1 MKYLDFKNGDSMPA
15 LGLGTWKS
23 NPEEVYDAII
33 EAIKV
38 GYRHIDCA
46 MIYANEAEI
55 GKALNDAMES
65 GLVKREDL
73 WITSKLWC
81 NSHGK
86 DNVIPA
92 LRSTLNDLQLDYLDL
107 YLVHWPVA
115 LKPNV
120 VFPEKGEDMVSLRD
134 FPISDTWSGM
144 ESAVAL
150 RLARHIGVSNFS
162 IKKLKSISNGANI
175 KPEVNQIEL
184 HPLLQQTEM
193 LDYCN
198 GENIN
203 LTAYSPL
210 GSKDRIPQMK
220 AENEPNLF
228 KNPIISEIA
237 KAHNCTSAQVL
248 ISWAIERGT
257 SVIPKSVNPE
267 RIKQNFESVD
277 IRLSESDMN
286 QIAKLDK
293 HFRYVNG
300 AFWAMPGSPYSVA
313 GLWDE

>member
-23 NPEEVYDAII
+23 NPGEVYDAII

-55 GKALNDAMES
+55 GKALKDAMES
-65 GLVKREDL
+65 GLVKRKDL

-86 DNVIPA
+86 ENVVPA
-92 LRSTLNDLQLDYLDL
+92 LQSTLNDLQLDYLDL

-115 LKPNV
+115 IKPNV
-120 VFPEKGEDMVSLRD
+120 VFPEKGEDMVSLKD

-144 ESAVAL
+144 ETTAAL
-150 RLARHIGVSNFS
+150 GLTKHIGVSNFS
-162 IKKLKSISNGANI
+162 IKKLKNISSGANI

-184 HPLLQQTEM
+184 HPLLQQSEM
-193 LDYCN
+193 LEFCN
-198 GENIN
+198 NENIN

-210 GSKDRIPQMK
+210 GSKDRIPEMK

-228 KNPIISEIA
+228 ENPIVIEIA
-237 KAHNCTSAQVL
+237 QAHNCSSAQVL
-248 ISWAIERGT
+248 ISWAIDRGT
-257 SVIPKSVNPE
+257 SVIPKSVNPG
-267 RIKQNFESVD
+267 RIKQNFDSVD
-277 IRLSESDMN
+277 IKLSENDMS
-286 QIAKLDK
+286 QITKLDR

-300 AFWAMPGSPYSVA
+300 AFWAMAGSPYTVA